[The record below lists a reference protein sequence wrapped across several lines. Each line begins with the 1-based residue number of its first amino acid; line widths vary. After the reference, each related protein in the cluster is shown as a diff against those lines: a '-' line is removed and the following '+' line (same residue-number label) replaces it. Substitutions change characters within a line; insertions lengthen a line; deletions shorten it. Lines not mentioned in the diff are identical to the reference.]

1 MRWIITIA
9 ALGSL
14 LTAIALQT
22 GCETQSAEG
31 NSVHIEP
38 QVASLYEGQY
48 QDFTA
53 SGGFSYTWSLSDESL
68 GYLSSKTGPSVRYFS
83 RVDPADNSGATVQ
96 RLTVTSEL
104 GSYSD
109 TGGGTNTS
117 SDGLIDTAE
126 AVIEHLSSND
136 GTPTEVTTTDTST
149 TSTTTTIL
157 PVASVTI
164 SPPSANVPQNGSQ
177 NFTASGA
184 SDTSYEWTLAPT
196 DGSLS
201 SSSGQNISYFPG
213 TVPVGTV
220 VTLTVSH
227 DGYAD
232 GTATITIV
240 E

>member
-1 MRWIITIA
+1 MRWIITIT

-104 GSYSD
+104 GSYTD
-109 TGGGTNTS
+109 TSGGTNSS
-117 SDGLIDTAE
+117 SDGLVDTAE

-136 GTPTEVTTTDTST
+136 GEPTEVTTTDTST
-149 TSTTTTIL
+149 SSTTTL
-157 PVASVTI
+157 PVDNVSISPTSASV
-164 SPPSANVPQNGSQ
+164 SQGGSQ
-177 NFTASGA
+177 TFSASGGD
-184 SDTSYEWTLAPT
+184 SSYTWSLGSSL
-196 DGSLS
+196 GSLS
-201 SSSGQNISYFPG
+201 SSTGSSVIYFAG
-213 TVPVGTV
+213 SSPVGSV
-220 VTLTVSH
+220 LTLTVSS
-227 DGYAD
+227 DGVTAS
-232 GTATITIV
+232 ATITV
-240 E
+240 VP